1 MSYVLVAAFSLAAGV
16 VQTVTGFG
24 SGIVM
29 MIFFPSLMPVL
40 SAASVS
46 QAISLA
52 LNSGSTVSL
61 WKHIRWRLLVL
72 PAVCYCVAAGITLK
86 VAGSIDASLVLK
98 IFGIFLLALSI
109 WFLFFSDRLKV
120 KATPAAACV
129 CALLSGAA
137 SALFGIGGP
146 PMVVYYLS
154 ALREKEEY
162 LGTIQAYFLLTGIY
176 TLILRIVMGYYTL
189 DLLPVTLLGI
199 VAILA
204 GMMIGRRVVNRIRV
218 DTMRRLVYL
227 LLGVTGIINLL
238 S

>member
-1 MSYVLVAAFSLAAGV
+1 MSYVLASVFALAGGF

-40 SAASVS
+40 SAASAS
-46 QAISLA
+46 SAISLA
-52 LNSGSTVSL
+52 LNGGSTLVFR
-61 WKHIRWRLLVL
+61 KHIRWRMILL
-72 PAVCYCVAAGITLK
+72 PAVVYCLSAGITLRL
-86 VAGSIDASLVLK
+86 AGDIDASLVLK
-98 IFGIFLLALSI
+98 IFGGFLVALSLYFLL
-109 WFLFFSDRLKV
+109 FSDKLKV

-129 CALLSGAA
+129 CAMLSGVS

-146 PMVVYYLS
+146 PMVVYYLA

-162 LGTIQAYFLLTGIY
+162 LGTLQAYFFLTGIY
-176 TLILRIVMGYYTL
+176 TLVLRIIMGYYTL

-199 VAILA
+199 AAILL
-204 GMMIGRRVVNRIRV
+204 GMAIGKRVVDRIRV
-218 DTMRRLVYL
+218 DTMRKLVYL